1 MLPNEE
7 TTRSDLAARPGE
19 LEALLAVA
27 GREQARP
34 IVAFLREQRLN
45 VTLVQDADSA
55 FEEAVLHRPNLV
67 VIHQDLPP
75 AGGIEFCERLKAN
88 TRTHFLPTII
98 FTSGTGTG
106 SHARAY
112 SAGADAVFSAGDS
125 PEERHARL
133 WALLRTQALFRR
145 YERKR
150 ESQGLALRERGQWL
164 GSFMHD
170 LQNAVGALQANFDFL
185 TKVAGPQ
192 AARPGMTVRP
202 ADIAECRDETHALL
216 QQLAHGLRT
225 VQDYERFESGRIG
238 LKEALF
244 APVELLHEVCAE
256 VRSYGGTAVPAHLS
270 PLVVDDPAGLAPPL
284 PLCTGDRDLLRRGFA
299 ALIRLL
305 QRRLGASTVR
315 VSATRGPEGVV
326 FLLGCDGEA
335 IEPTEEAQLF
345 DPYAPSTRKGPIAER
360 FELALARA
368 IVDVHRGRLRVFGA
382 TGGAAG
388 STQKATDIPAPAT
401 TIAPMP
407 GAKLATVS
415 VLATLATMTAGFSVE
430 LRSRDGWPKSH

>member
-7 TTRSDLAARPGE
+7 TTRSDLSQRPNE

-27 GREQARP
+27 GRDQARP

-67 VIHQDLPP
+67 VVHQDLPP
-75 AGGIEFCERLKAN
+75 SGAIELCERLKAN

-98 FTSGTGTG
+98 FTSGSNPATR
-106 SHARAY
+106 ARAFT
-112 SAGADAVFSAGDS
+112 AGADAVFSPGDA

-145 YERKR
+145 HERKR

-185 TKVAGPQ
+185 TKVAGG
-192 AARPGMTVRP
+192 PGRGMGSVRP
-202 ADIAECRDETHALL
+202 TDLTECRDETHALL

-238 LKEALF
+238 LKEGLL
-244 APVELLHEVCAE
+244 APGELLHEACAD
-256 VRSYGGTAVPAHLS
+256 VRSDGGPAHPPALH
-270 PLVVDDPAGLAPPL
+270 PLVVDDPVRLASPL
-284 PLCTGDRDLLRRGFA
+284 PLCTGDRDLLRRAFA
-299 ALIRLL
+299 ALLRLL
-305 QRRLGASTVR
+305 QRRPGTTTVR
-315 VSATRGPEGVV
+315 VTATRGGEGVR
-326 FLLGCDGEA
+326 FLLGCDGA
-335 IEPTEEAQLF
+335 PIDTTEVTQLF
-345 DPYAPSTRKGPIAER
+345 DPYAPAPRKGPIGER

-368 IVDVHRGRLRVFGA
+368 IVEVHRGRLQVLGDA
-382 TGGAAG
+382 AASGGVM
-388 STQKATDIPAPAT
+388 APAM
-401 TIAPMP
+401 A
-407 GAKLATVS
+407 A
-415 VLATLATMTAGFSVE
+415 MTAGFSIE
-430 LRSRDGWPKSH
+430 LRSREGWPKSH